1 MLVDV
6 LLPLPFDKGFT
17 YRTDNTKDITGSIVR
32 VDFRGKKTH
41 GVVVGKSDKEDH
53 DKIKDVEEITEY
65 SLSSSQMEFI
75 NSVANYNIMPCGMVL
90 KMMLSAKGV
99 FKDVKRREMKRAENT
114 NAANV
119 ALNNA
124 QIEVYEK
131 IKAKLDNGFS
141 VNVLHGVTGSGKTEV
156 YLKLIEDTIASG
168 KQVLII
174 LPEILLSIQMKER
187 FKKRIKNFIH
197 EWHSGLTEAKKT
209 KYWIDVIKGEANL
222 VVGARSALF
231 MPYKN
236 LGLVI
241 IDEEHDNSLKQEEG
255 GCYNARDMAVLRCNI
270 EKIPVILCSATPSIE
285 TEYNI
290 KIGKYEKFF
299 LASRYGESILPQ
311 IKVVDVS
318 ELTKKEGAI
327 SPQLRD
333 EMIRNFKGN
342 KQSLLYLNRRGYV
355 PVTLCKEC
363 KQKVTCP
370 NCDFNLVEHKHERVL
385 RCHHCNYSQSKS
397 KPCSN
402 CGNTEKF
409 VSYGVGVEKI
419 AEEIE
424 SFLPEAR
431 VQIISSDNTSTEG
444 KTNEIMEKIANHEVD
459 ILIGTQL
466 VGKGLHFPKL
476 DLVGI
481 LEADSALMAGDIRA
495 YERTYQVLQQ
505 VSGRAGRES
514 DKGVVVIQTENPSS
528 PLIKSLENQNY
539 DEFVESE
546 LYNREAANMPP
557 YSRLILI
564 HFFSRNEVEMI
575 KHLNR
580 LAKIAPNTD
589 EKIKILGPVA
599 APILILKNEYRYRFI
614 IISDRKINIQ
624 SMIKK
629 WIASIEMPKSIS
641 IRVDVDPISFG

>member
-1 MLVDV
+1 
-6 LLPLPFDKGFT
+6 
-17 YRTDNTKDITGSIVR
+17 
-32 VDFRGKKTH
+32 
-41 GVVVGKSDKEDH
+41 
-53 DKIKDVEEITEY
+53 
-65 SLSSSQMEFI
+65 
-75 NSVANYNIMPCGMVL
+75 
-90 KMMLSAKGV
+90 
-99 FKDVKRREMKRAENT
+99 
-114 NAANV
+114 
-119 ALNNA
+119 
-124 QIEVYEK
+124 
-131 IKAKLDNGFS
+131 IKAKLGSGFS
-141 VNVLHGVTGSGKTEV
+141 VNVLQGVTGSGKTEV
-156 YLKLIEDTIASG
+156 YLKLIEDVIAQG
-168 KQVLII
+168 KQALII

-187 FKKRIKNFIH
+187 FKKRISHFIH

-209 KYWIDVIKGEANL
+209 KYWADVINGDANL

-231 MPYKN
+231 LPYKN

-241 IDEEHDNSLKQEEG
+241 IDEEHDNSLKQEDG

-270 EKIPVILCSATPSIE
+270 EKVPAILCSATPSIE

-290 KIGKYEKFF
+290 KNGKYERFF
-299 LASRYGESILPQ
+299 LASRFGDSVLPQ

-318 ELTKKEGAI
+318 ELSKKEGVI

-333 EMIRNFKGN
+333 ELIRNFKES

-370 NCDFNLVEHKHERVL
+370 NCDFNLVEHKHERAL
-385 RCHHCNYSQSKS
+385 RCHHCSYSQNKS

-402 CGNTEKF
+402 CANTEKF

-419 AEEIE
+419 AEEVE

-431 VQIISSDNTSTEG
+431 VQIISSDNTSTES
-444 KTNEIMEKIANHEVD
+444 KISEIMEKISNHEVD
-459 ILIGTQL
+459 VLIGTQL

-514 DKGVVVIQTENPSS
+514 DKGIVVIQTENPLS
-528 PLIKSLENQNY
+528 PLIQSLEHQNY
-539 DEFVESE
+539 DEFVENE
-546 LYNREAANMPP
+546 LYSREAANMPP
-557 YSRLILI
+557 YSRLVLI
-564 HFFSRNEVEMI
+564 HFFSRNEIELI
-575 KHLNR
+575 RHLNH

-589 EKIKILGPVA
+589 DKIKVLGPVP
-599 APILILKNEYRYRFI
+599 APIFILKNEYRYRFV

-624 SMIKK
+624 SMIKR
-629 WIASIEMPKSIS
+629 WIASVEMPKSIS
-641 IRVDVDPISFG
+641 IRVDVYPISFS